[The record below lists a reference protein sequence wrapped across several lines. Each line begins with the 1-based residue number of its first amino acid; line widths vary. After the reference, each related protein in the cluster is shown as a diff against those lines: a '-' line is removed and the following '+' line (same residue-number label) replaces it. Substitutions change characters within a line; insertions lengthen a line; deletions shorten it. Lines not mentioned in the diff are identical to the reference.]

1 MRKRRQQA
9 SLEGPPSVS
18 IGGYAVRVEARA
30 IERSTLGETS
40 PAGKLDDQI
49 LALYTTAF
57 AHPLQESTVIRRIQA
72 RLRREIADAS
82 DLEPLLREAIQ
93 RRGERAR
100 R

>member
-1 MRKRRQQA
+1 MPIRK
-9 SLEGPPSVS
+9 
-18 IGGYAVRVEARA
+18 
-30 IERSTLGETS
+30 TS
-40 PAGKLDDQI
+40 LDDQI
-49 LALYTTAF
+49 LALYITAF

-82 DLEPLLREAIQ
+82 DLELLLREAIQ